1 MPVHHCIVFIASSVY
16 LISEFRVLLG
26 NPNLFLQP
34 LLLVVELSETILK
47 HLRLDLLL
55 LHVEL
60 LAELARAVQ
69 ARDSP
74 VRILC
79 LVQVVELDISEA
91 KVMADELL
99 LSNLF
104 GPSIEISS
112 VMILTDSSEN
122 QGM

>member
-1 MPVHHCIVFIASSVY
+1 M
-16 LISEFRVLLG
+16 LLG

-47 HLRLDLLL
+47 HLRFDLLL
-55 LHVEL
+55 FHVKL
-60 LAELARAVQ
+60 LTELARTVQ
-69 ARDSP
+69 TRDSP
-74 VRILC
+74 VRILS
-79 LVQVVELDISEA
+79 LVQVVKLDITEA

-104 GPSIEISS
+104 GPGIERFKRYD
-112 VMILTDSSEN
+112 VDSSES

>member
-1 MPVHHCIVFIASSVY
+1 MPVHHCIVFIASSVD
-16 LISEFRVLLG
+16 LVSEFRVLLG

-74 VRILC
+74 VRILR
-79 LVQVVELDISEA
+79 LVQVVELYISET

-99 LSNLF
+99 LGNLF
-104 GPSIEISS
+104 GSVIERLS
-112 VMILTDSSEN
+112 VMIQTDSSES

>member
-1 MPVHHCIVFIASSVY
+1 MPVHHCIVFIASSVD
-16 LISEFRVLLG
+16 LVGEFRVLLG

-55 LHVEL
+55 LHVKL
-60 LAELARAVQ
+60 LAELARAVK

-74 VRILC
+74 IRILC

-104 GPSIEISS
+104 GPVIERLS
-112 VMILTDSSEN
+112 VMIQTDSSES

>member
-1 MPVHHCIVFIASSVY
+1 MPVHHCIVFIASSVD
-16 LISEFRVLLG
+16 LVGKFRVLLG

-47 HLRLDLLL
+47 HLRFDLLL
-55 LHVEL
+55 FHVKL
-60 LAELARAVQ
+60 LTELARTVQ
-69 ARDSP
+69 TRDSP
-74 VRILC
+74 VRILS
-79 LVQVVELDISEA
+79 LVQVVKLDITEA

-104 GPSIEISS
+104 GPGIERFERYD
-112 VMILTDSSEN
+112 VDSSES

>member
-1 MPVHHCIVFIASSVY
+1 MPVHHCIVFIASSVD
-16 LISEFRVLLG
+16 LVGEFRVLLG

-55 LHVEL
+55 LHVKL
-60 LAELARAVQ
+60 LAELARAVK

-104 GPSIEISS
+104 GPVIERLS
-112 VMILTDSSEN
+112 VMIQTDSSES

>member
-1 MPVHHCIVFIASSVY
+1 MPVHHCIVFIASSVD
-16 LISEFRVLLG
+16 LVGEFRVLLG

-34 LLLVVELSETILK
+34 LLLIVQLSETILK

-69 ARDSP
+69 TRDSP

-91 KVMADELL
+91 KVMADELF

-104 GPSIEISS
+104 GPVIERLS
-112 VMILTDSSEN
+112 VMIQTDSSES